1 MSRRVLVVILLIVGV
16 CAVDVRAASA
26 ACVGGLS
33 NRREMVGDLPDVFFT
48 FGTPGQQRLKPVHVN
63 FDSTG
68 SQSETYGDCQLY
80 VRSNVPGI
88 FVTGT
93 YGCSGAGCSFSAP
106 GEWAAIDVANG
117 PVDGGTYALDYFVPP
132 DTGSVTF
139 RITYDGG
146 SPVAQGTLDFA
157 QNMGGE
163 IIDEQYMRII
173 GHATVYIT
181 PASSARQTWFRATSA
196 ANTVSGDSLILDND
210 LLNGKPSQRVF
221 VSHFYNGTMWN
232 HPIATT
238 YDTSLGR
245 WKIRNEDGAAM
256 PSGLAFNVRIDPSA
270 LRIQANQNHAFVI
283 DDRSA
288 NGNPNATILV
298 TPNTN
303 GNLRFARS
311 FAVTFNSPYWYIV
324 PTNGALPFWTDDTTN
339 NIGFFAK
346 VFGAT
351 QYIQDFASADPSGFK
366 NTNWSN
372 GAGTDIYGYQ
382 FCSRRFGCRGRTS
395 GNSRYLSE
403 FCWTTNTSAPL
414 IVTANQTP
422 LPAPNPSNFGTI
434 VDPHI
439 LGVWQSGTTM
449 AVYHEDNTDMG
460 PMSPLNIWGPY
471 RADCPPN

>member
-1 MSRRVLVVILLIVGV
+1 M
-16 CAVDVRAASA
+16 
-26 ACVGGLS
+26 
-33 NRREMVGDLPDVFFT
+33 
-48 FGTPGQQRLKPVHVN
+48 
-63 FDSTG
+63 
-68 SQSETYGDCQLY
+68 
-80 VRSNVPGI
+80 
-88 FVTGT
+88 
-93 YGCSGAGCSFSAP
+93 
-106 GEWAAIDVANG
+106 
-117 PVDGGTYALDYFVPP
+117 
-132 DTGSVTF
+132 
-139 RITYDGG
+139 
-146 SPVAQGTLDFA
+146 
-157 QNMGGE
+157 
-163 IIDEQYMRII
+163 
-173 GHATVYIT
+173 
-181 PASSARQTWFRATSA
+181 
-196 ANTVSGDSLILDND
+196 
-210 LLNGKPSQRVF
+210 
-221 VSHFYNGTMWN
+221 
-232 HPIATT
+232 
-238 YDTSLGR
+238 
-245 WKIRNEDGAAM
+245 
-256 PSGLAFNVRIDPSA
+256 
-270 LRIQANQNHAFVI
+270 
-283 DDRSA
+283 
-288 NGNPNATILV
+288 
-298 TPNTN
+298 
-303 GNLRFARS
+303 
-311 FAVTFNSPYWYIV
+311 TFNSPYWYIV
-324 PTNGALPFWTDDTTN
+324 PTNRALPFWTDDTTN